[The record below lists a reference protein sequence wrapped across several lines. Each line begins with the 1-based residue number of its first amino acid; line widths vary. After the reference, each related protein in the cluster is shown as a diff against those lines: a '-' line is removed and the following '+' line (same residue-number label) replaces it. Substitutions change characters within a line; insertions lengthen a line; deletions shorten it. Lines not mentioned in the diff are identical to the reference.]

1 MKWTIR
7 QLKEH
12 LDESIM
18 LSSQHQIKEDLLKRN
33 QEIIDVKDVQL
44 EGYFLPSENEIILH
58 GLIKSN
64 LTLPSSR
71 SLVPVEVQLEIPIKE
86 RYVYPEYDTN
96 HEDYE
101 ETTIVLEKDYIDLDE
116 AIIESILLNIPIKV
130 LHPDEEKG
138 ELPSGN
144 DWSVITEED
153 YEDQLEAEKSE
164 KIDPRFA
171 ALKSLIDNNQEE
183 D

>member
-7 QLKEH
+7 QLKEY
-12 LDESIM
+12 LGESISI
-18 LSSQHQIKEDLLKRN
+18 SSQHNIKEALLNRN
-33 QEIIDVKDVQL
+33 DQIINVGDVQL

-58 GLIKSN
+58 GLINSK

-96 HEDYE
+96 HDDYE
-101 ETTIVLEKDYIDLDE
+101 ETTIVLDKDYIDLDD

-130 LHPDEEKG
+130 LHPDEKKG

-153 YEDQLEAEKSE
+153 YEAKLAEEKSE

-171 ALKSLIDNNQEE
+171 ALKSLIDKNLEE
-183 D
+183 E